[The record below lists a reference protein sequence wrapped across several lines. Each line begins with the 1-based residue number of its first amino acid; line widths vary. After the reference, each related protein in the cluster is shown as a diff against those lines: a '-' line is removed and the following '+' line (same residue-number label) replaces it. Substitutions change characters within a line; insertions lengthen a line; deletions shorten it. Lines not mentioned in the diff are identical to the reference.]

1 MEYIEEEN
9 EEKWNTQ
16 KEEKWNTQKEEK
28 WNTEK
33 EEKWNTEK
41 EEKKKMKRRHE
52 EDRGLGVCGLFV
64 HACACPSECQPVTLR
79 GWL

>member
-1 MEYIEEEN
+1 MPGLSICKPFKNKQNQKVEYIEE
-9 EEKWNTQ
+9 
-16 KEEKWNTQKEEK
+16 
-28 WNTEK
+28 EK

-41 EEKKKMKRRHE
+41 EEKKKMKRRQE